1 MLGTNWYE
9 CKVEGEK
16 IGENGPQKSKPESY
30 LVDAMTFTDAEAR
43 IKIQLFFVTLDEK
56 NQQEKR
62 TANYM
67 LVQAENFR
75 GALDR
80 FVEGMK
86 GTMADYEI
94 AAIQETNLLDV
105 FPFAVEE

>member
-43 IKIQLFFVTLDEK
+43 IKIQLFHFFSHCCPLK
-56 NQQEKR
+56 IAKR
-62 TANYM
+62 S
-67 LVQAENFR
+67 L
-75 GALDR
+75 
-80 FVEGMK
+80 K
-86 GTMADYEI
+86 
-94 AAIQETNLLDV
+94 
-105 FPFAVEE
+105 